1 MTHSEN
7 CSTVQD
13 TIRHA
18 WIFAIDEERDWREK
32 KKSRNGHFLFNVREM
47 VTFIIYETPYII
59 FVFYF
64 DLPTCEVNCI

>member
-1 MTHSEN
+1 MTHAEN
-7 CSTVQD
+7 CSTVQE

-18 WIFAIDEERDWREK
+18 WIFAIDKERD
-32 KKSRNGHFLFNVREM
+32 GQFLFNVREM
-47 VTFIIYETPYII
+47 VTFVIYETPYII